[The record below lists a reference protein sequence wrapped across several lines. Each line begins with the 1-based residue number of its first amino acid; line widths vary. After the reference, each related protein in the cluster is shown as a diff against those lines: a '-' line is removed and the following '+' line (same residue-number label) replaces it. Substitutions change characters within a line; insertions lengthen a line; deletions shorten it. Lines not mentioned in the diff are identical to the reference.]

1 MLYIFKNFIKQYRL
15 HLAFKHGVEL
25 IKKGRKEEAFHELN
39 SLLQQEP
46 YNPYI
51 RNQLII
57 LGEQL
62 HKEVD
67 LPIWEPSERND
78 RKKFTL
84 K

>member
-25 IKKGRKEEAFHELN
+25 IKKGRKEEAFNELN

-51 RNQLII
+51 RNKLII

-67 LPIWEPSERND
+67 LPMWEPSEKND
-78 RKKFTL
+78 KKKFTL

>member
-1 MLYIFKNFIKQYRL
+1 MMYIFKNLIKQHRL
-15 HLAFKHGVEL
+15 HLAFKHGLEL
-25 IKKGRKEEAFHELN
+25 IKEGKKEEAFNEFN
-39 SLLQQEP
+39 SLLKQEP

-62 HKEVD
+62 HKKVD
-67 LPIWEPSERND
+67 LPTWEPPEKHD
-78 RKKFTL
+78 KKFTL